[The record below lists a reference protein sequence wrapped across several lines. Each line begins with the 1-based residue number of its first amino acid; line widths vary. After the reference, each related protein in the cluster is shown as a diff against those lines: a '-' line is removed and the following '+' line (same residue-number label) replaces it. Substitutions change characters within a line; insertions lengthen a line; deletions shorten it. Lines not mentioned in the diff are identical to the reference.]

1 MTNEETVEQISG
13 EVRNPRFDAN
23 QSVTEATGS
32 RSVLTPDLFSE
43 QARRTPEA
51 IAVVWEDKQ
60 LTYAQLE
67 TRSNQLAHFLRRRQA
82 RPETLIGLC
91 VERSP
96 ELIIGLLGILKAGAG
111 YVPLDPAYPSDRLEY
126 MMSDAKLA
134 LLLTQAS
141 LAAALPASR
150 PASILL
156 DSQWTEIARSAN
168 AAPDRA
174 ARAENVAYVIYTSGS
189 TGKPKG
195 VVMPHGALAN
205 QLLWLRETYPLGS
218 KDVMLQKTPFSFDAS
233 IWEILLPL
241 VVGAKLV
248 LAKANGHRDAA
259 YLCEMVQKHRVTA
272 LQLVP
277 SMLRVFLD
285 EPQIPACAS
294 LRHVFSGGE
303 ALTRDICDRF
313 FEKLDAQ
320 LHNLYGPT
328 EACIQ
333 SLAFTCRPGC
343 ATPGGNV
350 PIGKPILNTWI
361 QVVDERREPVTP
373 GVAGELL
380 IGGAGLAR
388 GYFGRPDLTAEHFVL
403 NSTGELVYRT
413 GDLVRSLPSEDLEFL
428 GRMDHQVKLRGYR
441 IELGEIEVALRGHPT
456 VRDAAVVLREG
467 SRGDRQLVGYIV
479 AKPGATVDEENL
491 HRHLR
496 QLLPEYM
503 DVSTFTVLDK
513 FPLLPN
519 GKVDRAALPT
529 PAAEAGTGNSAGGRT
544 PFEQGLLEICSDVLQ
559 RTDVGVEDDF
569 FDLGGT
575 SLDLM
580 TMFGRACDRFGTVVD
595 VSVVSEGATILSLAR
610 FFEKAKRA

>member
-1 MTNEETVEQISG
+1 MTNEEMVEEISG
-13 EVRNPRFDAN
+13 ELRNQRFNGN
-23 QSVTEATGS
+23 QSVTEATGFP
-32 RSVLTPDLFSE
+32 SVLTPDLFSE
-43 QARRTPEA
+43 QVRRTPEA

-67 TRSNQLAHFLRRRQA
+67 SCSNQLAHFLRRRQA
-82 RPETLIGLC
+82 GPETLIGLC

-111 YVPLDPAYPSDRLEY
+111 YVPLDPTYPSDRLAH

-134 LLLTQAS
+134 LLLTQAP
-141 LAAALPASR
+141 LAAGLPASR

-156 DSQWTEIARSAN
+156 DSEWAEIARSAN
-168 AAPDRA
+168 AVPDRA
-174 ARAENVAYVIYTSGS
+174 AQADDVAYVIYTSGS

-205 QLLWLRETYPLGS
+205 QLLWLRETYPLGT

-248 LAKANGHRDAA
+248 LAKVDGHRDAA
-259 YLCEMVQKHRVTA
+259 YLCEMVRKHGVTA

-285 EPQIPACAS
+285 DPQIPNCVS

-328 EACIQ
+328 ETCIQ
-333 SLAFTCRPGC
+333 SLAFTCWPGC
-343 ATPGGNV
+343 ATAGGNV
-350 PIGKPILNTWI
+350 PIGKPIYNTWI
-361 QVVDERREPVTP
+361 QVVDERLEPVTA
-373 GVAGELL
+373 GAAGELL

-388 GYFGRPDLTAEHFVL
+388 GYFGRPDLTAERFVR
-403 NSTGELVYRT
+403 NSAGERMYRT
-413 GDLVRSLPSEDLEFL
+413 GDLVRSLPGGDLEFL
-428 GRMDHQVKLRGYR
+428 GRMDHQLKLRGYR
-441 IELGEIEVALRGHPT
+441 IEPGEIEVTLRAHPT

-467 SRGDRQLVGYIV
+467 SRGEHHLAGYIA

-491 HRHLR
+491 HRYLR
-496 QLLPEYM
+496 ESLPEYM

-519 GKVDRAALPT
+519 GKVDRSALPA
-529 PAAEAGTGNSAGGRT
+529 PAAEVGTGNSTGGRT
-544 PFEQGLLEICSDVLQ
+544 PVEQGFLEIWSDVLK
-559 RTDVGVEDDF
+559 RNDVGVKDDF

-575 SLDLM
+575 SLELV
-580 TMFGRACDRFGTVVD
+580 TVFLLACERFGTAVD
-595 VSVVSEGATILSLAR
+595 VSVVSEGATIASLAR
-610 FFEKAKRA
+610 FFEKTEQG